1 MVDTLLS
8 SSAKMG
14 KIKTKVCFKDMDAL
28 KYFKDKYKA
37 LHVQVNY
44 NVHLTDH
51 SNSGKDEDM
60 RSAETNGANE
70 FMFYPNGSC
79 LVAELETCPYYK
91 LYQTCFLLRREKN
104 IHLPGQKNISK
115 AYSQFL

>member
-1 MVDTLLS
+1 
-8 SSAKMG
+8 
-14 KIKTKVCFKDMDAL
+14 MDAL
-28 KYFKDKYKA
+28 KYFKDKYEA

-51 SNSGKDEDM
+51 PNSGKDEHM

-91 LYQTCFLLRREKN
+91 FYHTCFLCFDGKKYPSPR
-104 IHLPGQKNISK
+104 SK
-115 AYSQFL
+115 KYF